1 MNKKPRFIELLEFQ
15 KELVSGVDMFDINL
29 LVFIWVNLDVLM
41 LDNTTMN
48 KQDVIIKEYDQ

>member
-41 LDNTTMN
+41 PDNTTMN